1 MLRCLRMSVGLLVM
15 FSLTGRDANAQ
26 WGYGGWGWGGWGGA
40 TSPVGSARAGA
51 GMYAAGAGVYNM
63 DTAQARSINA
73 NTVMKFNDYVAGAA
87 LQSNYMYNARKNTNF
102 EKNKSL
108 YNQHE
113 KHLRENPDQHD
124 IEDGDAL
131 NAAVTDLSN
140 PKLSPSA
147 VRAASNARV
156 PASLIAEVPFV
167 YASDRVTFMLDDVR
181 KSVKW
186 PDVFE
191 DKRFGDDE
199 KTFDELAAKLRRK
212 AQDGEV
218 KPRSLREAKSFVV
231 DLRAKLDAQPLA
243 DPDDQKDAVKFLT
256 SCTSLLDMLQKPDI
270 QPALLDLRKLKDT
283 TIANLLGF
291 MHAYNLRFSAA
302 TTPKER
308 SAYQQLYP
316 LLAQTRDGVLSAAQ
330 LDGAPGGQPDPNQAH
345 EFFQNLDQARAHRGN
360 GPRPPQPGNAQ

>member
-1 MLRCLRMSVGLLVM
+1 
-15 FSLTGRDANAQ
+15 
-26 WGYGGWGWGGWGGA
+26 
-40 TSPVGSARAGA
+40 
-51 GMYAAGAGVYNM
+51 MYAAGAGVYNM

-87 LQSNYMYNARKNTNF
+87 LQSNQMYNERKHTNF
-102 EKNKSL
+102 QKNKEL
-108 YNQHE
+108 YSAHE
-113 KHLRENPDQHD
+113 KHLRDNPDQRD

-140 PKLSPSA
+140 PKLSESA
-147 VRAASNARV
+147 VRAATTATV
-156 PASLIAEVPFV
+156 PASLIGEVPFV
-167 YASDRVTFMLDDVR
+167 YAAERVTFMLDDVR

-199 KTFDELAAKLRRK
+199 KRFDELAAKLRK
-212 AQDGEV
+212 EAADGEV
-218 KPRSLREAKSFVV
+218 KPHSLREAKAFVD

-256 SCTSLLDMLQKPDI
+256 SCTSLLEMLQKPDI
-270 QPALLDLRKLKDT
+270 APALLDLRKLKDT
-283 TIANLLGF
+283 KLANLLGF

-308 SAYQQLYP
+308 SAYQQLYA
-316 LLAQTRDGVLSAAQ
+316 LLDETRDQVLAAAQ
-330 LDGAPGGQPDPNQAH
+330 LDGAPAGRPDPNQAH
-345 EFFQNLDQARAHRGN
+345 EYFQSLNQARGQGGKA
-360 GPRPPQPGNAQ
+360 PRPPQPGSGR